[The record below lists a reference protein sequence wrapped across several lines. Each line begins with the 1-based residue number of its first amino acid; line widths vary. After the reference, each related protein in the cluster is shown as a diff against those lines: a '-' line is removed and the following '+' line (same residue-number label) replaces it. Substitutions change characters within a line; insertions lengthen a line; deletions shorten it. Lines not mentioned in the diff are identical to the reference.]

1 MPEPA
6 SAAAAAMAVAA
17 RSGDSPGVALGHAI
31 FGLIEPHPG
40 YERAWNRYYERDHLL
55 AAGSCAPWT
64 FSTQRWVATR
74 RHKEVRQP
82 RENPIANPF
91 DKGTFLAGMW
101 IQKHKLA
108 QQQAW
113 VAEQMPIL
121 AAEGRTFEKREV
133 LSTTSYDY
141 LGASLRDTDGVPPE
155 LALERRYA
163 GIVLAWVER
172 ASEISLPELLDGLVE
187 ETLPGFVEKSPT
199 AQALCFTP
207 LPKAAWWPK
216 AAPEVPGVGDRILIA
231 LFGDVD
237 PLEAWNEHY
246 ASLAERLEAGRRARC
261 LFVAPFVPVVPGV
274 DPDPRIL

>member
-6 SAAAAAMAVAA
+6 SAAAAAGQGAL
-17 RSGDSPGVALGHAI
+17 PGVALGHAI
-31 FGLIEPHPG
+31 FGLVEPHRG
-40 YERAWNRYYERDHLL
+40 HERAWNRYYERDHLI

-74 RHKEVRQP
+74 RHKDVRRP
-82 RENPIANPF
+82 RENVIASPF
-91 DKGTFLAGMW
+91 DKGTFLAGLW
-101 IQKHKLA
+101 IHKDRLA
-108 QQQAW
+108 LQQAW

-121 AAEGRTFEKREV
+121 AAQGRTFEKRDV

-141 LGASLRDTDGVPPE
+141 LGAALRDVDGVPPE
-155 LALERRYA
+155 LALERRYP

-172 ASEISLPELLDGLVE
+172 EPESSLSDLRDALVE
-187 ETLPGFVEKSPT
+187 EALPRFVEKSPT

-237 PLEAWNEHY
+237 PLEAWSDHY
-246 ASLAERLEAGRRARC
+246 ASLAERLEASRRAHC

-274 DPDPRIL
+274 DPDPRTL

>member
-1 MPEPA
+1 MPDSVPA
-6 SAAAAAMAVAA
+6 A
-17 RSGDSPGVALGHAI
+17 GVAQGSSLGVSLGYAI

-40 YERAWNRYYERDHLL
+40 HERAWNRYYERDHLI

-74 RHKEVRQP
+74 RHKEVRLP
-82 RENPIANPF
+82 RTNVIASPY
-91 DKGTFLAGMW
+91 DKGSFLAGMW
-101 IQKHKLA
+101 IHKGKLA
-108 QQQAW
+108 EQQAW

-121 AAEGRTFEKREV
+121 AAQGRTFEKRDV

-141 LGASLRDTDGVPPE
+141 LGAALRDADGVPPE
-155 LALERRYA
+155 MALERRYP

-172 ASEISLPELLDGLVE
+172 KPESSLEALRDALVG
-187 ETLPGFVEKSPT
+187 ETLPRFLEKSPT

-231 LFGDVD
+231 LFSDVD
-237 PLEAWNEHY
+237 PLEAWDGHY
-246 ASLAERLEAGRRARC
+246 AALLERIEASRCARA
-261 LFVAPFVPVVPGV
+261 LFIAPFVPVVPGV
-274 DPDPRIL
+274 DPDPRTL